1 MLQSEAMSRFFL
13 IAAALLLP
21 LAALHAVEISKSLVR
36 IEATSQEPNY
46 KTPWSPGDVTSG
58 VGAGF
63 VVDGKRIMTNAHV
76 VSNARFLTVSKE
88 GDPNPYLAQVL
99 HIAHDCDLALLSV
112 ENPDFFNGTAP
123 LEFGG
128 IPQIES
134 VVSAYGYPVG
144 GTRLSVT
151 RGIVSRIDFQP
162 YSHSGM
168 DSHLAIQID
177 AAINPGNSGG
187 PVMQNS
193 KVVGVAFQG
202 YSGDVAQNVGYMIPT
217 PVIHRFL
224 KDVEDGRYDH
234 YVDLALT
241 YRNLFNPA
249 ARSALGLED
258 ENTGVQ
264 ICSVYSSGASDGIV
278 KPGDVIL
285 KIDGHTVSSD
295 GTIPLEDEAVPLE
308 EVVERKFK
316 GDKVHLDILRDGK
329 PMTLTVPLREPWPFK
344 LQSNLYDERPRY
356 FVAGGLVFQPV
367 DQNFMEAHDPSDQ
380 RLNYL
385 FDFFIA
391 DGLHA
396 TRPEIVVLSNIL
408 PDPVNAYADE
418 FRYSVVDEVNGRR
431 IKRIEDIAAAF
442 EEKADYYVIKFA
454 GGGRPIVLERKAI
467 EEARSRISERYAL
480 TAEKNLEK

>member
-1 MLQSEAMSRFFL
+1 MLSSKAMFRFL
-13 IAAALLLP
+13 SIT
-21 LAALHAVEISKSLVR
+21 LAIFSTLAVLNAVEISRSLIR

-46 KTPWSPGDVTSG
+46 KTPWNPGDVLSG

-63 VVDGKRIMTNAHV
+63 VVDGKRVMTNAHV
-76 VSNARFLTVSKE
+76 VSNARFLTISKE
-88 GDPNPYLAQVL
+88 GDPNPYLAKVL
-99 HIAHDCDLALLSV
+99 HVAHDCDLALLGV
-112 ENPDFFNGTAP
+112 EDPNFFKGTLP

-128 IPQIES
+128 IPEIES
-134 VVSAYGYPVG
+134 VVSAYGYPLG

-162 YSHSGM
+162 YSHSGI

-187 PVMQNS
+187 PVMQNG

-202 YSGDVAQNVGYMIPT
+202 YRGDIAQNVGYMIPT

-224 KDVEDGRYDH
+224 KDVKDGRYDS
-234 YVDLALT
+234 YVDLSLT
-241 YRNLFNPA
+241 YRSLFNPA
-249 ARSALGLED
+249 ARRALGLKD
-258 ENTGVQ
+258 DSTGVQ
-264 ICSVYSSGASDGIV
+264 VCSVYSGGASDGIV
-278 KPGDVIL
+278 KPGDVVL

-295 GTIPLEDEAVPLE
+295 GTIPIENEAVPLE

-316 GDKVHLDILRDGK
+316 GENVQLEILREGK
-329 PMTLTVPLREPWPFK
+329 PVALTVSLKETWPFK
-344 LQSNLYDERPRY
+344 LQSNIYDEKPR
-356 FVAGGLVFQPV
+356 FVVAGGLVFQPA

-385 FDFFIA
+385 FDYFVA
-391 DGLHA
+391 DELH
-396 TRPEIVVLSNIL
+396 TNRPEIVVLSNIL
-408 PDPVNAYADE
+408 PDPVNAYAEE
-418 FRYSVVDEVNGRR
+418 FRYSVVDEVNGHR

-442 EEKADYYVIKFA
+442 DQQAEYYVIKFA
-454 GGGRPIVLERKAI
+454 GGNRPIVLERKAI
-467 EEARSRISERYAL
+467 EEARPRILERYAV

>member
-1 MLQSEAMSRFFL
+1 LLQSEAMSRFFL

-99 HIAHDCDLALLSV
+99 HIAHDCDLALLGV

-344 LQSNLYDERPRY
+344 LQSNLYDEKPRY

-442 EEKADYYVIKFA
+442 DEKADYYVIKFA

-467 EEARSRISERYAL
+467 EEARSRISGRYAL
-480 TAEKNLEK
+480 TVEKNLEK

>member
-1 MLQSEAMSRFFL
+1 LLQSEAMSRFFL